1 MVGDAVRR
9 LASPCGQRR
18 DAEGA
23 GVFDHIGT
31 EHLLCTKGEMCAED
45 SFAKTVVLQTAS
57 PKNHVRTKNHVCT
70 QNHVRATDHVR
81 TKNHVCTQT
90 ISTVLPS
97 GHDVRP

>member
-57 PKNHVRTKNHVCT
+57 PTNHVRT
-70 QNHVRATDHVR
+70 QNHVRTTDHVR
-81 TKNHVCTQT
+81 TENHVCTET